1 MIHLFAG
8 MVSDKSAAVLRVSS
22 FLLLALTPV
31 VVRAQGH
38 QLKIRIINANTGQPV
53 TNERLNVALRV
64 DQVGSV
70 AMPTDKKGI
79 IAVDLGGATTIRILS
94 NMYADCRPRAE
105 LYTNYPVAPIL
116 QSGLITGNL
125 CPTTANP
132 HAKPGELILFEIPRT
147 IIPSYP
153 APPLPPPPQSY

>member
-8 MVSDKSAAVLRVSS
+8 MVSDKSAVMMRASS
-22 FLLLALTPV
+22 LLLLALTPV
-31 VVRAQGH
+31 VARAQGH

-79 IAVDLGGATTIRILS
+79 NTVDLGGATTIRIL
-94 NMYADCRPRAE
+94 
-105 LYTNYPVAPIL
+105 
-116 QSGLITGNL
+116 
-125 CPTTANP
+125 
-132 HAKPGELILFEIPRT
+132 
-147 IIPSYP
+147 
-153 APPLPPPPQSY
+153 